1 MQKRATEVEKERG
14 ENGLVMSNQE
24 VMKNMFIPET
34 LEPNS
39 QVITKKHTADTTTRH
54 EHRRGQMYAFI
65 HNSSV
70 CTKINQQYENDS
82 EL

>member
-24 VMKNMFIPET
+24 VLKNMFIPET

-39 QVITKKHTADTTTRH
+39 QVITKKHTADKQNAQPDTNTDVGKCMH
-54 EHRRGQMYAFI
+54 LFI
-65 HNSSV
+65 IV
-70 CTKINQQYENDS
+70 VFVQK
-82 EL
+82 